1 MGCSGRYMWDSPGH
15 SDLFS
20 WVHDPKDEASHRCE
34 EYWNRVSHLPFYK
47 KLVIKN
53 PGKTIPLSWHMDGV
67 KVYKTHK
74 VWAYSHSSAIRK
86 GQSIDTKTLFLL
98 FRDSD
103 VVKPHT
109 HDAVAKLIAYTM
121 DVLQSGVFPYN
132 DLWRKSIP
140 TNFKTSPNGQGLTL
154 LVGWCAAFACFK
166 ADLEGRVLAHKLAR
180 NWASDS
186 ICEHCL
192 ASKLPECLI
201 RRLHWCSGIL
211 GVHVYPRPIFDVKS
225 PWEDV
230 RMGQCSGLGHHSQF
244 GWALSNASDFLP
256 FCFSFDANVICP
268 NRLFGYVWV
277 NVQICLYIYVYIY
290 VNIYMG
296 SSSHQ
301 SLEV

>member
-1 MGCSGRYMWDSPGH
+1 MGCSGRYVGQPWPFGF
-15 SDLFS
+15 FS

-103 VVKPHT
+103 MVKPHT

-121 DVLQSGVFPYN
+121 DVLQSGVFPDKDVDGNSFRQNSKEAKRAGSY
-132 DLWRKSIP
+132 
-140 TNFKTSPNGQGLTL
+140 FAG
-154 LVGWCAAFACFK
+154 GWCAAFACFK
-166 ADLEGRVLAHKLAR
+166 ADLEGRVMAHKLVR

-192 ASKLPECLI
+192 ASKLP
-201 RRLHWCSGIL
+201 
-211 GVHVYPRPIFDVKS
+211 
-225 PWEDV
+225 
-230 RMGQCSGLGHHSQF
+230 QCSYGDFTNAAAYWECMLTHEQYLMLNPPGKTSAWTSVR
-244 GWALSNASDFLP
+244 GWDITRNLDESCQIVSAL
-256 FCFSFDANVICP
+256 
-268 NRLFGYVWV
+268 LFWIYLSKKMVWV
-277 NVQICLYIYVYIY
+277 MKYLYVIWYAIVTLFFAVLQSERICCIQFIK
-290 VNIYMG
+290 
-296 SSSHQ
+296 
-301 SLEV
+301 E